1 MKVTKLR
8 EVIENLIEERDMEPS
23 DDSRRDLSIAITH
36 LEDSTMRINR
46 VFARRHDVFR
56 EVDVE
61 REHAGDPATD
71 TEED

>member
-1 MKVTKLR
+1 MIVSKLR
-8 EVIENLIEERDMEPS
+8 EVIQILVDERDLDPS
-23 DDSRRDLSIAITH
+23 DDNRRDLSIAITH

-61 REHAGDPATD
+61 REHAGDPPTD
-71 TEED
+71 E